1 MKGVFD
7 TRPETEYDDD
17 IRTRYHLPQQYLAEA
32 ERVRNDWI
40 VHREPRRG
48 DGRMAYIAV
57 ARVVGIEPDRTMPG
71 CHYARLSDYLEF
83 DRLVPLHIDK
93 NYFEERLNKSP
104 NIGSALRGRSVRTI
118 SDGEFA
124 RIALAGFDRTLHE
137 DLARNA
143 EHGESDAD
151 REFRAFVEAG
161 PEEKQ
166 RRVAEMLTN
175 RPLRDRAFRRAV
187 VSAYKETCAVT
198 GLRIINGGGRAE
210 VQAVH
215 IRPVMHDGPDVVQ
228 NGMALSA
235 TCHWLLDR
243 HLISFRD
250 DFSLIVAHN
259 RVPPEFQ
266 SLFLKQTERIHLPD
280 DEREWPSS
288 TFLEWHRERFLS
300 PKFQMG
306 SSVSL

>member
-7 TRPETEYDDD
+7 TSPETEYDDE
-17 IRTRYHLPQQYLAEA
+17 IRTRYHFPQQYLAEA

-40 VHREPRRG
+40 VYRETRRG
-48 DGRMAYIAV
+48 RGRMAYVAV
-57 ARVVGIEPDRTMPG
+57 ARVVGIEPDRTNPG
-71 CHYARLSDYLEF
+71 HHYARLADYLEF
-83 DRLVPLHIDK
+83 DRVVPLHIEK
-93 NYFEERLNKSP
+93 NYFEDRLNEIKSP
-104 NIGSALRGRSVRTI
+104 SLVGSKLRGKSIRTI

-124 RIALAGFDRTLHE
+124 EIALEGFKRTIHK
-137 DLARNA
+137 DWAQSA

-151 REFRAFVEAG
+151 REFRVFVEASS
-161 PEEKQ
+161 EEKQ
-166 RRVAEMLTN
+166 RQIARMLTN
-175 RPLRDRAFRRAV
+175 RPLRDRAFRSAV
-187 VSAYKETCAVT
+187 VAAYKETCAVT

-210 VQAVH
+210 VQAAH
-215 IRPVMHDGPDVVQ
+215 IRPVMHDGPDIVQ

-259 RVPPEFQ
+259 RVPPEFR

-288 TFLEWHRERFLS
+288 TFLEWHRERFQS
-300 PKFQMG
+300 GYGEAAP
-306 SSVSL
+306 